1 MKMTFIA
8 SAALLAAI
16 ASAMTGCA
24 SFGDNFLAY
33 TYVPDVMK
41 WTTKSSDQAIYD
53 RAYKC
58 FSSFDDDAQYLDRA
72 NYRAIPG
79 YRFNG
84 PLPFTGK
91 NEIYSQVQSHIY
103 SSSLDITKNT
113 AVNFHLNF
121 SIHNKQAV
129 LTVDKVQYLDT
140 VSKVSAWKP
149 LWNKVQTDS
158 MTENAVYLEKIVQQ
172 CIGE

>member
-1 MKMTFIA
+1 MKTRLICA
-8 SAALLAAI
+8 AALIAAF

-33 TYVPDVMK
+33 TYVPDVLT
-41 WTTKSSDQAIYD
+41 WTTKSSDKTIYD

-58 FSSFDDDAQYLDRA
+58 QAYMSHDANIFYPDNVIPL
-72 NYRAIPG
+72 PG
-79 YRFNG
+79 YKLIG
-84 PLPFTGK
+84 PLPYGK
-91 NEIYSQVQSHIY
+91 NKTEAQVWSHIY

-113 AVNFHLNF
+113 SVEFYLYF
-121 SIHNKQAV
+121 SIHNHQAK
-129 LTVDKVQYLDT
+129 LTVDKVTYLEQSG
-140 VSKVSAWKP
+140 VSRMQP

-158 MTENAVYLEKIVQQ
+158 MTEIAVNLENKVRQ